1 MKRDEKRQKL
11 KETKCE
17 KDIQFERE
25 IERQK

>member
-1 MKRDEKRQKL
+1 MERDEKRQKL

-17 KDIQFERE
+17 KDIQCKRE